1 MSHDVTDAVISPLGS
16 LDILSK
22 IEVSK
27 LLDTSQGGL
36 YTLFRNCSLA
46 VLNSGSTLDDGKK
59 LLERYHDFDI
69 KLIQKERGIK
79 LELTSAPSHAFV
91 DGEMIK
97 GINEH
102 LFSVLRDVG
111 RRSVPEG
118 TTVVCNAVFRERGR
132 QATRVQSLDLSTAV
146 APEDIGRSSFSH
158 PGMDVEVGKDFED
171 VEVKWFNRTKGYGF
185 VSRGEGTQDIFV
197 HIETLRRAGLTDLE
211 PAQAVRVR
219 IGTGERGPLVAQ
231 IALPG
236 DA

>member
-1 MSHDVTDAVISPLGS
+1 MDGRNTSCTEERSEGPDPAVVEDLGRELTGKVKWFDAVKGYGFVVP
-16 LDILSK
+16 D
-22 IEVSK
+22 
-27 LLDTSQGGL
+27 D
-36 YTLFRNCSLA
+36 
-46 VLNSGSTLDDGKK
+46 DDGDV
-59 LLERYHDFDI
+59 LLH
-69 KLIQKERGIK
+69 
-79 LELTSAPSHAFV
+79 
-91 DGEMIK
+91 
-97 GINEH
+97 
-102 LFSVLRDVG
+102 FSVLRDVG

-132 QATRVQSLDLSTAV
+132 QATRVHSLDLSTAV

-158 PGMDVEVGKDFED
+158 PGMEVEVGKDFED